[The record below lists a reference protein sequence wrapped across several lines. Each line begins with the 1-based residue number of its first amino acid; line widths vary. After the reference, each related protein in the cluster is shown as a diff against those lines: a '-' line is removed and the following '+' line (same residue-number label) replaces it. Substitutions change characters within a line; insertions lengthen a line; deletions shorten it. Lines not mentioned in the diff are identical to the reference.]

1 MGRPQ
6 TLPARSLF
14 LETGKVATRLAYLRS
29 GMMQSFFHD
38 DRANEITTHF
48 FKMGSV
54 VISEKSFN
62 DQVTSRENII
72 AIEDCEIDVITFD
85 RMQEL
90 IREVPAWR
98 QIGKD
103 VDEAIYNSL
112 MNRSI
117 QLQTLTALERYEL
130 FINKHPDIL

>member
-1 MGRPQ
+1 VGRPQ

-29 GMMQSFFHD
+29 GMMRSFFYD

-54 VISEKSFN
+54 VISVKSFN